1 MLFPE
6 AFRVR
11 LKWALYDW
19 IGAISRRELVSN
31 SDLTR
36 QIEALCKRLS
46 AITA

>member
-6 AFRVR
+6 AFRMR
-11 LKWALYDW
+11 LKWTLYDW
-19 IGAISRRELVSN
+19 IGAISRRELVTN
-31 SDLTR
+31 TELTR